1 MTRVQSQSIQE
12 RERLIEEMEVEV
24 EREETEATARQR
36 ETAMMAQEWHQQ
48 VWCTCSHAD
57 KAHEQIK
64 LTNTN
69 FVLRTLFYVVN
80 SDDQFLMVYNY
91 NKIPNTCI
99 DQREKQEGRN

>member
-1 MTRVQSQSIQE
+1 MVCTLINDNLVVTRVQSQSIQE

-57 KAHEQIK
+57 KAHEHK
-64 LTNTN
+64 
-69 FVLRTLFYVVN
+69 F
-80 SDDQFLMVYNY
+80 
-91 NKIPNTCI
+91 CI
-99 DQREKQEGRN
+99 TYIIML